1 MPVTTTREVHS
12 VPARR
17 PLVFVAAGSA
27 ALMAVIVYLN
37 VLDNPFVVDDFRL
50 IVENESMRTLS
61 DVETVIVR
69 DVTRPLVNLSYVL
82 DTVVWGKI
90 PFGYHLTSLLLHV
103 VNVVLV
109 FSVAFVVS
117 RDRDRQRAQRLAA
130 GTSPTTNALAAA
142 SLFAIHP
149 MLTQAVGYIAA
160 RSEVAY
166 AALFLLAFLA
176 GRRWLLGGGKRWWW
190 SCVGLWLMA
199 MLAKETAIMLPFVLL
214 AYDWLLLDA
223 SRDERRHRLMRLQL
237 PLVGVTVVAGAVRL
251 AVFQFVEYAE
261 GEGFDWRLALV
272 AVDAYWQYLGM
283 FLRPRGQS
291 IFHAPP
297 AIYSLFSLRGMIG
310 PVALAVFVAL
320 AWKLR
325 RVHSVMAFGLLWF
338 LLLLVPSSLL
348 FALGRGEAM
357 AEHRAYLSAAGLF
370 LVFGSA
376 FGLGWARHLRFRP
389 LLTLTAVLFLI
400 SLGLSTMGR
409 NHIWGDPVLLA
420 REAKDLAPDR
430 WVPRILLAEA
440 LRHEGRCQEAA
451 VEYRAAIAMQP
462 ADEFAYSKLALCL
475 VVDRRRDEARAV
487 LAQLRSMNHVSD
499 GASSGLG
506 VIAVLDG
513 NLSEARA
520 HFEEIVAREPSNAQA
535 TTMLAF
541 ISGTLSPAEQQSLC
555 RELQALAN
563 GPVPVNACT
572 AHAQQ

>member
-1 MPVTTTREVHS
+1 MPVTATREGTS

-17 PLVFVAAGSA
+17 PLVIVAAGSA
-27 ALMAVIVYLN
+27 ALMAVIVYVNALR
-37 VLDNPFVVDDFRL
+37 NPFVVDDFRL
-50 IVENESMRTLS
+50 IVENDAMRTLW
-61 DVETVIVR
+61 DVDTLLVR
-69 DVTRPLVNLSYVL
+69 DVTRPVVSLSYLL
-82 DTVVWGKI
+82 DTVVWGPI

-117 RDRDRQRAQRLAA
+117 KDRDRQSGQRLAA
-130 GTSPTTNALAAA
+130 GTSPTINALAAA
-142 SLFAIHP
+142 SLFAVHP
-149 MLTQAVGYIAA
+149 MLTQAVAYIAA

-176 GRRWLLGGGKRWWW
+176 GRRWLLGSGRRWWW

-199 MLAKETAIMLPFVLL
+199 LLAKETAIMLPFVLL

-223 SRDERRHRLMRLQL
+223 NRDERRHRLRRLLL
-237 PLVGVTVVAGAVRL
+237 PMAGVTLVAGAVRL
-251 AVFQFVEYAE
+251 AVFRFVEYAD
-261 GEGFDWRLALV
+261 GGGFDWRLALG

-283 FLRPRGQS
+283 FLRPGGQS
-291 IFHAPP
+291 IFHAAP
-297 AIYSLFSLRGMIG
+297 AVDSLLSPRAMIG
-310 PVALAVFVAL
+310 CVGLAVFVAL

-325 RVHSVMAFGLLWF
+325 RIHSVMALGLFWF

-376 FGLGWARHLRFRP
+376 FGLAWARFLRLRP
-389 LLTLTAVLFLI
+389 LLAVTAVLFLI
-400 SLGLSTMGR
+400 ILGLNTMGR
-409 NHIWGDPVLLA
+409 NYIWGDPVLLA
-420 REAKDLAPDR
+420 RETKDLAPGH
-430 WVPRILLAEA
+430 WVPHILLAEA

-451 VEYRAAIAMQP
+451 VEYRAAIAMRP

-487 LAQLRSMNHVSD
+487 LAQLRSVNHVSND
-499 GASSGLG
+499 APSGLG

-520 HFEEIVAREPSNAQA
+520 HFEEIVAREPSDAQA
-535 TTMLAF
+535 RTMLAF
-541 ISGTLSPAEQQSLC
+541 ISGTLSPAEQHSICLA
-555 RELQALAN
+555 LQALAN
-563 GPVPVNACT
+563 GPVPVRACT
-572 AHAQQ
+572 ADAQ